1 MELLLYN
8 IYVIGYKYKSIRE
21 EEENNTYNLSA
32 WENRKENIMAD
43 KKAIIDETQ
52 FEAQYD
58 AEAKLLLA
66 QKPFLAN
73 ILVRT
78 VKDYMGLNP
87 CDVEKLIEGEPYIST
102 IPVEPGF
109 TNSVQIKGMNSENK
123 VRNEGV
129 AYFDILFYV
138 RTSDGLALSISIMF
152 TLIGS
157 EWIFQIYEDYKYIT
171 IRGILFQFISLILMF
186 VLVRNSSDLFAYVW
200 ITVISCSGANILNA
214 VSRRKYCKIRLTIN
228 AKILTHLAPILVL
241 FATSVATTIY
251 TNADT
256 TMLGFFSGNKSV
268 GLYSVS
274 TKIYTIVKQMLAA
287 IIIVSIPR
295 LSAYLGEKKIDYFNR
310 TANQILNALVV
321 IVVPAMVGL
330 IALSKNIVFIIA
342 GQEYVDANIS
352 LKILSVALLFS
363 IFSWFYTSCIL
374 IPYRCE
380 NKVLMAT
387 IVAALVNIGL
397 NFILIPTF
405 QQNAAAFT
413 TVIAEL
419 LSMVITWWYG
429 RKYFRVSFLKKD
441 ILSVAIGCLAIWTIC
456 SISEKYI
463 SSVLISTVF
472 SVTASV
478 VIYMIVLLIMKNQAV
493 KLVLEILHIKK

>member
-1 MELLLYN
+1 M
-8 IYVIGYKYKSIRE
+8 K
-21 EEENNTYNLSA
+21 
-32 WENRKENIMAD
+32 
-43 KKAIIDETQ
+43 
-52 FEAQYD
+52 
-58 AEAKLLLA
+58 
-66 QKPFLAN
+66 N
-73 ILVRT
+73 IL
-78 VKDYMGLNP
+78 
-87 CDVEKLIEGEPYIST
+87 
-102 IPVEPGF
+102 
-109 TNSVQIKGMNSENK
+109 
-123 VRNEGV
+123 
-129 AYFDILFYV
+129 
-138 RTSDGLALSISIMF
+138 
-152 TLIGS
+152 
-157 EWIFQIYEDYKYIT
+157 
-171 IRGILFQFISLILMF
+171 
-186 VLVRNSSDLFAYVW
+186 
-200 ITVISCSGANILNA
+200 
-214 VSRRKYCKIRLTIN
+214 
-228 AKILTHLAPILVL
+228 
-241 FATSVATTIY
+241 
-251 TNADT
+251 
-256 TMLGFFSGNKSV
+256 
-268 GLYSVS
+268 
-274 TKIYTIVKQMLAA
+274 
-287 IIIVSIPR
+287 
-295 LSAYLGEKKIDYFNR
+295 KIDYFNR

>member
-1 MELLLYN
+1 MRNQRSIGVNAGLNMIRTAFQVIFPLITFPYVSRVLHVENIGIYNFCQSVISYFSLLAALGISTYA
-8 IYVIGYKYKSIRE
+8 IRE
-21 EEENNTYNLSA
+21 GARYRDNEEKMSLFASEVFSIN
-32 WENRKENIMAD
+32 
-43 KKAIIDETQ
+43 
-52 FEAQYD
+52 F
-58 AEAKLLLA
+58 
-66 QKPFLAN
+66 
-73 ILVRT
+73 
-78 VKDYMGLNP
+78 
-87 CDVEKLIEGEPYIST
+87 IST
-102 IPVEPGF
+102 VFSYLIL
-109 TNSVQIKGMNSENK
+109 
-123 VRNEGV
+123 GV
-129 AYFDILFYV
+129 CILLVPRFNQYSSIMV
-138 RTSDGLALSISIMF
+138 ALSISIMF

-256 TMLGFFSGNKSV
+256 
-268 GLYSVS
+268 
-274 TKIYTIVKQMLAA
+274 
-287 IIIVSIPR
+287 
-295 LSAYLGEKKIDYFNR
+295 
-310 TANQILNALVV
+310 
-321 IVVPAMVGL
+321 
-330 IALSKNIVFIIA
+330 
-342 GQEYVDANIS
+342 
-352 LKILSVALLFS
+352 S

>member
-1 MELLLYN
+1 MRNQRSIGVNAGLNMIRTACQVIFPLITFPYVSRVLHVENIGIYNFCQSVISYFSLLAALGISTYA
-8 IYVIGYKYKSIRE
+8 IRE
-21 EEENNTYNLSA
+21 GARYRDNEEKMSLFASEVFSIN
-32 WENRKENIMAD
+32 
-43 KKAIIDETQ
+43 
-52 FEAQYD
+52 F
-58 AEAKLLLA
+58 
-66 QKPFLAN
+66 
-73 ILVRT
+73 
-78 VKDYMGLNP
+78 
-87 CDVEKLIEGEPYIST
+87 IST
-102 IPVEPGF
+102 VFSYLIL
-109 TNSVQIKGMNSENK
+109 
-123 VRNEGV
+123 GV
-129 AYFDILFYV
+129 CILLVPRFNQYSSIMV
-138 RTSDGLALSISIMF
+138 ALSISIMF

-295 LSAYLGEKKIDYFNR
+295 LSAYLGEK
-310 TANQILNALVV
+310 ALVV

>member
-1 MELLLYN
+1 MRNQRSIGVNAGLNMIRTAFQVIFPLITFPYVSRVLHVENIGIYNFCQSVISYFSLLAALGISTYA
-8 IYVIGYKYKSIRE
+8 IRE
-21 EEENNTYNLSA
+21 GARYRDNEEKMSLFASEVFSIN
-32 WENRKENIMAD
+32 
-43 KKAIIDETQ
+43 
-52 FEAQYD
+52 F
-58 AEAKLLLA
+58 
-66 QKPFLAN
+66 
-73 ILVRT
+73 
-78 VKDYMGLNP
+78 
-87 CDVEKLIEGEPYIST
+87 IST
-102 IPVEPGF
+102 VFSYLIL
-109 TNSVQIKGMNSENK
+109 
-123 VRNEGV
+123 GV
-129 AYFDILFYV
+129 CILLVPRFNQYSSIMV
-138 RTSDGLALSISIMF
+138 ALSISIMF

-256 TMLGFFSGNKSV
+256 
-268 GLYSVS
+268 
-274 TKIYTIVKQMLAA
+274 
-287 IIIVSIPR
+287 
-295 LSAYLGEKKIDYFNR
+295 
-310 TANQILNALVV
+310 
-321 IVVPAMVGL
+321 
-330 IALSKNIVFIIA
+330 
-342 GQEYVDANIS
+342 
-352 LKILSVALLFS
+352 S

-405 QQNAAAFT
+405 QQNAEAFT

>member
-1 MELLLYN
+1 MRNQRSIGVNAGLNMIRTAFQVIFPLITFPYVSRVLHVENIGIYNFCQSVISYFSLLAALGISTYA
-8 IYVIGYKYKSIRE
+8 IRE
-21 EEENNTYNLSA
+21 GARYRDNEEKMSLFASEVFSIN
-32 WENRKENIMAD
+32 
-43 KKAIIDETQ
+43 
-52 FEAQYD
+52 F
-58 AEAKLLLA
+58 
-66 QKPFLAN
+66 
-73 ILVRT
+73 
-78 VKDYMGLNP
+78 
-87 CDVEKLIEGEPYIST
+87 IST
-102 IPVEPGF
+102 VFSYLIL
-109 TNSVQIKGMNSENK
+109 
-123 VRNEGV
+123 GV
-129 AYFDILFYV
+129 CILLVPRFNQYSSIMV
-138 RTSDGLALSISIMF
+138 ALSISIMF

-295 LSAYLGEKKIDYFNR
+295 LSVYLGEKKIDYFNR

>member
-1 MELLLYN
+1 MMIEVL
-8 IYVIGYKYKSIRE
+8 KSKIHCARVTE
-21 EEENNTYNLSA
+21 ANLNYMGS
-32 WENRKENIMAD
+32 IT
-43 KKAIIDETQ
+43 IDEDLLDAANMIPGEKVYIADNNNGER
-52 FEAQYD
+52 FE
-58 AEAKLLLA
+58 
-66 QKPFLAN
+66 
-73 ILVRT
+73 T
-78 VKDYMGLNP
+78 
-87 CDVEKLIEGEPYIST
+87 YI
-102 IPVEPGF
+102 
-109 TNSVQIKGMNSENK
+109 IKGERGSGKICLNGAAARK
-123 VRNEGV
+123 VQPD
-129 AYFDILFYV
+129 DIV
-138 RTSDGLALSISIMF
+138 IIM
-152 TLIGS
+152 
-157 EWIFQIYEDYKYIT
+157 YEDYKYIT

-256 TMLGFFSGNKSV
+256 TMLGFFSGNKAV

>member
-1 MELLLYN
+1 M
-8 IYVIGYKYKSIRE
+8 
-21 EEENNTYNLSA
+21 
-32 WENRKENIMAD
+32 
-43 KKAIIDETQ
+43 
-52 FEAQYD
+52 
-58 AEAKLLLA
+58 
-66 QKPFLAN
+66 
-73 ILVRT
+73 
-78 VKDYMGLNP
+78 
-87 CDVEKLIEGEPYIST
+87 
-102 IPVEPGF
+102 
-109 TNSVQIKGMNSENK
+109 
-123 VRNEGV
+123 
-129 AYFDILFYV
+129 
-138 RTSDGLALSISIMF
+138 
-152 TLIGS
+152 
-157 EWIFQIYEDYKYIT
+157 
-171 IRGILFQFISLILMF
+171 
-186 VLVRNSSDLFAYVW
+186 
-200 ITVISCSGANILNA
+200 
-214 VSRRKYCKIRLTIN
+214 
-228 AKILTHLAPILVL
+228 
-241 FATSVATTIY
+241 
-251 TNADT
+251 
-256 TMLGFFSGNKSV
+256 
-268 GLYSVS
+268 
-274 TKIYTIVKQMLAA
+274 
-287 IIIVSIPR
+287 
-295 LSAYLGEKKIDYFNR
+295 
-310 TANQILNALVV
+310 NALVV

-493 KLVLEILHIKK
+493 KLVLEILHIKNNFVFFYTRKYSRWMLLITSSWTIPSMMQSRLVRDDLSRRCRSRKGQLQEDAGEWRVQG

>member
-1 MELLLYN
+1 MRVQRLEAIAAYIQKEGSVSIQQLCEEFQVSVNTIRRDLDALVQEGAVKKVYGGVVAAGRTEDASTPLTREL
-8 IYVIGYKYKSIRE
+8 
-21 EEENNTYNLSA
+21 
-32 WENRKENIMAD
+32 MD
-43 KKAIIDETQ
+43 FQ
-52 FEAQYD
+52 
-58 AEAKLLLA
+58 
-66 QKPFLAN
+66 
-73 ILVRT
+73 
-78 VKDYMGLNP
+78 
-87 CDVEKLIEGEPYIST
+87 
-102 IPVEPGF
+102 
-109 TNSVQIKGMNSENK
+109 
-123 VRNEGV
+123 VRNRECLNEKQKIGRKAAEFV
-129 AYFDILFYV
+129 QHGDTIFLDSGSTTLQMIPY
-138 RTSDGLALSISIMF
+138 LA
-152 TLIGS
+152 
-157 EWIFQIYEDYKYIT
+157 
-171 IRGILFQFISLILMF
+171 
-186 VLVRNSSDLFAYVW
+186 
-200 ITVISCSGANILNA
+200 
-214 VSRRKYCKIRLTIN
+214 
-228 AKILTHLAPILVL
+228 
-241 FATSVATTIY
+241 
-251 TNADT
+251 
-256 TMLGFFSGNKSV
+256 
-268 GLYSVS
+268 
-274 TKIYTIVKQMLAA
+274 
-287 IIIVSIPR
+287 
-295 LSAYLGEKKIDYFNR
+295 EKKIDYFNR

>member
-1 MELLLYN
+1 
-8 IYVIGYKYKSIRE
+8 
-21 EEENNTYNLSA
+21 
-32 WENRKENIMAD
+32 
-43 KKAIIDETQ
+43 
-52 FEAQYD
+52 
-58 AEAKLLLA
+58 
-66 QKPFLAN
+66 
-73 ILVRT
+73 
-78 VKDYMGLNP
+78 
-87 CDVEKLIEGEPYIST
+87 
-102 IPVEPGF
+102 
-109 TNSVQIKGMNSENK
+109 
-123 VRNEGV
+123 
-129 AYFDILFYV
+129 
-138 RTSDGLALSISIMF
+138 
-152 TLIGS
+152 
-157 EWIFQIYEDYKYIT
+157 
-171 IRGILFQFISLILMF
+171 
-186 VLVRNSSDLFAYVW
+186 
-200 ITVISCSGANILNA
+200 
-214 VSRRKYCKIRLTIN
+214 
-228 AKILTHLAPILVL
+228 
-241 FATSVATTIY
+241 
-251 TNADT
+251 
-256 TMLGFFSGNKSV
+256 
-268 GLYSVS
+268 
-274 TKIYTIVKQMLAA
+274 MLAA

-463 SSVLISTVF
+463 NNEESGGKISFRDTSYQKIILF
-472 SVTASV
+472 FYTRKYSRW
-478 VIYMIVLLIMKNQAV
+478 MLLITSSWTTQSMMQSR
-493 KLVLEILHIKK
+493 LVRDDLSRRCRSRKGQLQEDAGEWRVQG